1 MALNGILWSF
11 MAEYRLFFQ
20 GNPMMMP
27 FGPQAG
33 LSPRMMN
40 QINMSMAAAA
50 AAAAQPPMGGPRG
63 VPMGNPRLRFPNNY
77 FM

>member
-1 MALNGILWSF
+1 
-11 MAEYRLFFQ
+11 
-20 GNPMMMP
+20 MMMP